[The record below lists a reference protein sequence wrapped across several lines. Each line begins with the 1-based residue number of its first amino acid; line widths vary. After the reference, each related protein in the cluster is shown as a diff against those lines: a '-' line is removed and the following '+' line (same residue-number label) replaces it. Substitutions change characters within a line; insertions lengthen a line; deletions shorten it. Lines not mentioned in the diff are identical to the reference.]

1 MSYDEDKP
9 DDFLNQFDASVES
22 AHHLIHQSGL
32 LNVPCPIC
40 KNTGWV
46 TETRPHPSGK
56 ETNFFA
62 PAFVMKDPR
71 SFWGPAPAIPTIALT
86 CTACGFLRQH
96 NIAWLSKKDGGGPN
110 V

>member
-1 MSYDEDKP
+1 MSENDDKP
-9 DDFLNQFDASVES
+9 GDFLDQFDESVEN
-22 AHHLIHQSGL
+22 AHHLIHQAGL
-32 LNVPCPIC
+32 LSVPCPIC
-40 KNTGWV
+40 KNTEWV

-56 ETNFFA
+56 DINFFA

-71 SFWGPAPAIPTIALT
+71 SFFGPAPAIPTIALT

-96 NIAWLSKKDGGGPN
+96 NISWLLKKAGGVPN